1 MSELAIVEEKLVSDR
16 AEEQLVTMAV
26 DGQHFGLSILSV
38 QDIVETHAITQV
50 PLAPSAISGVMNL
63 RGRIVTVI
71 NLRRILGKTDDS
83 ESRMGVTVEYKG
95 DLYTILVDQI
105 GEVRLLD
112 QGDFEAVPATLDPI
126 LKQLCTGIY
135 RLDEELLAV
144 LDVDQIL
151 DAETIAQTPQ
161 IRFIA
166 RPKDV
171 PESQKRLAASK
182 KRSDDDAEQSEKS
195 SVSDDASAEDS
206 AEPKKVAPRKSK
218 NVFKKNTAKKAAAKT
233 TKDSG
238 AASDD
243 DKSDDNAAASV
254 EDSEPKVVELKK
266 SEAEIKDAD
275 EVSEAPAAAAPSDA
289 APAAA
294 ATPSPAPAA
303 ASAPASDTS
312 VFEDLGGAG
321 VLTGIVEGFYERV
334 LADKSLSGFYDGAD
348 MDAQMD
354 ALQVTLQAALGG
366 PKDGAIPSG
375 HSWLVPKKGM
385 DDDNF
390 NTCQSLLEATLQ
402 AQSVP
407 EGVIFRVLAAVELKR
422 ESIVD

>member
-1 MSELAIVEEKLVSDR
+1 MSELAIIEENLVSDR
-16 AEEQLVTMAV
+16 AEEQLVTMTV
-26 DGQHFGLSILSV
+26 DGQQFGLSILSV

-63 RGRIVTVI
+63 RGRIVTVL

-112 QGDFEAVPATLDPI
+112 QGDFEAVPSTLDPI

-135 RLDEELLAV
+135 RMDEELLAV

-151 DAETIAQTPQ
+151 DPETIAQTPQ

-171 PESQKRLAASK
+171 PDSQKRIAANKKLADEAAEENDNASTT
-182 KRSDDDAEQSEKS
+182 
-195 SVSDDASAEDS
+195 DDASAEDS
-206 AEPKKVAPRKSK
+206 TAPKKAAPRKSK
-218 NVFKKNTAKKAAAKT
+218 GAFKKTTSKKAVAKP
-233 TKDSG
+233 S
-238 AASDD
+238 
-243 DKSDDNAAASV
+243 
-254 EDSEPKVVELKK
+254 EDSDATADADKADDPTPKVVALKNTDDDAK
-266 SEAEIKDAD
+266 KDAD
-275 EVSEAPAAAAPSDA
+275 EAVEIPSEA

-294 ATPSPAPAA
+294 VAAPEPSPASA
-303 ASAPASDTS
+303 ASSESSPNAT

-321 VLTGIVEGFYERV
+321 VLTGIVESFYERV
-334 LADKSLSGFYDGAD
+334 LADKSLADFYDGAD

-354 ALQVTLQAALGG
+354 ALQVYLQAALGG
-366 PKDGAIPSG
+366 PKDGAVPSG

-390 NTCQSLLEATLQ
+390 NACQSLMEATLQ
-402 AQSVP
+402 AKSVP

>member
-1 MSELAIVEEKLVSDR
+1 MSELAVVEEKLVSDR
-16 AEEQLVTMAV
+16 AEEQLVTMSV

-83 ESRMGVTVEYKG
+83 ESRMGVTVEYRG

-112 QGDFEAVPATLDPI
+112 QGDFEAVPATLDPV

-161 IRFIA
+161 IRFVA
-166 RPKDV
+166 RPKEV
-171 PESQKRLAASK
+171 PEAQKRIAAKEKLAGAAAEESDAS
-182 KRSDDDAEQSEKS
+182 SATDDAP
-195 SVSDDASAEDS
+195 AEDS
-206 AEPKKVAPRKSK
+206 AEPKKAASRKSK
-218 NVFKKNTAKKAAAKT
+218 NVFKKNASKKAAAKPT
-233 TKDSG
+233 NDSS
-238 AASDD
+238 AASDGNETEYKAEAD
-243 DKSDDNAAASV
+243 AEDTAS
-254 EDSEPKVVELKK
+254 KVVELKK
-266 SEAEIKDAD
+266 PAAEINDAD
-275 EVSEAPAAAAPSDA
+275 ETAEAPAAAAQ
-289 APAAA
+289 
-294 ATPSPAPAA
+294 SPAPAA
-303 ASAPASDTS
+303 AGAPSSNAT

-321 VLTGIVEGFYERV
+321 VLTGIVEGFYEHV
-334 LADKSLSGFYDGAD
+334 LADESLAGFYDGAD

-366 PKDGAIPSG
+366 PKDGAVPSG

-390 NTCQSLLEATLQ
+390 NACQSLMEATLQ

-407 EGVIFRVLAAVELKR
+407 EGVIFRVLAAIELKR

>member
-1 MSELAIVEEKLVSDR
+1 MSELAVVEEKLVSDR
-16 AEEQLVTMAV
+16 AEEQLVTMTV

-112 QGDFEAVPATLDPI
+112 QDDFEAVPATLDPI

-135 RLDEELLAV
+135 RMDDELLAV

-151 DAETIAQTPQ
+151 DADTIAQTPQ
-161 IRFIA
+161 IRFVA
-166 RPKDV
+166 RPKEV
-171 PESQKRLAASK
+171 PESQKRIAAK
-182 KRSDDDAEQSEKS
+182 KNPVDNDAEEGDTLSATDS
-195 SVSDDASAEDS
+195 LSAEDS
-206 AEPKKVAPRKSK
+206 AEPKKAAPRKSK
-218 NVFKKNTAKKAAAKT
+218 NVFKKHTSKKAAIPSA
-233 TKDSG
+233 KDSS
-238 AASDD
+238 AAP
-243 DKSDDNAAASV
+243 DDNQTDAKSKIEG
-254 EDSEPKVVELKK
+254 EDTAPKVVELKK
-266 SEAEIKDAD
+266 PAVEIRDAV
-275 EVSEAPAAAAPSDA
+275 ETAEAPAAAAPSEDTPEA
-289 APAAA
+289 AP
-294 ATPSPAPAA
+294 TPSPAAG
-303 ASAPASDTS
+303 SAPSSDTT

-334 LADKSLSGFYDGAD
+334 LADKELAGFYDDAD

-354 ALQVTLQAALGG
+354 ALQVTMQAALGG
-366 PKDGAIPSG
+366 PKDRAIPSG

-390 NTCQSLLEATLQ
+390 NACQSLLEATLQ

>member
-1 MSELAIVEEKLVSDR
+1 MSELAIIEESLVSDR
-16 AEEQLVTMAV
+16 AEEQLVTMTV

-112 QGDFEAVPATLDPI
+112 QGDFEAVPTTLDPI

-135 RLDEELLAV
+135 RMDEELLAV

-151 DAETIAQTPQ
+151 DPETIAQTPQ

-171 PESQKRLAASK
+171 PESQKRIAASK
-182 KRSDDDAEQSEKS
+182 KLADEAAEENDNASAT
-195 SVSDDASAEDS
+195 DDASAEET
-206 AEPKKVAPRKSK
+206 AAPKKAAPRKS
-218 NVFKKNTAKKAAAKT
+218 NSPFKKNTAKKAAAKPAE
-233 TKDSG
+233 DS
-238 AASDD
+238 
-243 DKSDDNAAASV
+243 NAATDDGKA
-254 EDSEPKVVELKK
+254 DDAAPKVVALKK
-266 SEAEIKDAD
+266 TEDDAKEDAD
-275 EVSEAPAAAAPSDA
+275 EAVEMPSAAAPADAPAAPE
-289 APAAA
+289 
-294 ATPSPAPAA
+294 PSPAPAA
-303 ASAPASDTS
+303 SSAPAPNTT

-321 VLTGIVEGFYERV
+321 VLTGIVESFYERV
-334 LADKSLSGFYDGAD
+334 LADKSLADFYDGAD

-354 ALQVTLQAALGG
+354 ALQVYLQAALGG
-366 PKDGAIPSG
+366 PKDGAVPSG

-390 NTCQSLLEATLQ
+390 NTCQSLMEATLQ
-402 AQSVP
+402 AKNVP

>member
-16 AEEQLVTMAV
+16 AEEQLVTMTV

-38 QDIVETHAITQV
+38 QDIVETHTITQV

-112 QGDFEAVPATLDPI
+112 QGDFEAVPTTLDPI

-135 RLDEELLAV
+135 RMDEELLAV

-166 RPKDV
+166 RPKEV
-171 PESQKRLAASK
+171 PESQKRLAANK
-182 KRSDDDAEQSEKS
+182 KRADEAAEEDNDAASADDDT
-195 SVSDDASAEDS
+195 SAEEN
-206 AEPKKVAPRKSK
+206 AEPKKAAPRKSK
-218 NVFKKNTAKKAAAKT
+218 SAFKKNISKKAAAAPSE
-233 TKDSG
+233 DSS
-238 AASDD
+238 AAAED
-243 DKSDDNAAASV
+243 DKTDDPAP
-254 EDSEPKVVELKK
+254 EVVELKK
-266 SEAEIKDAD
+266 PEADAEED
-275 EVSEAPAAAAPSDA
+275 AGAANEMPSTPAAAPK
-289 APAAA
+289 
-294 ATPSPAPAA
+294 PSPAPAA
-303 ASAPASDTS
+303 ASAPSPNATA
-312 VFEDLGGAG
+312 FEDLGGAG

-334 LADKSLSGFYDGAD
+334 LADKSLADFYEGAD

-354 ALQVTLQAALGG
+354 ALQVSMQAALGG
-366 PKDGAIPSG
+366 PKDGAVPSG
-375 HSWLVPKKGM
+375 HSWLVPKRGM

-390 NTCQSLLEATLQ
+390 NTCQSLMEATLQ
-402 AQSVP
+402 DKSVP
-407 EGVIFRVLAAVELKR
+407 EGVIFRFLAAIELKR

>member
-1 MSELAIVEEKLVSDR
+1 MSELAVVEENLVSDR
-16 AEEQLVTMAV
+16 AEEQLVTMTV

-135 RLDEELLAV
+135 RMDEELLAV

-151 DAETIAQTPQ
+151 DPETIAQTPQ

-171 PESQKRLAASK
+171 PDSQKRIAANKKLADEATEENEEVS
-182 KRSDDDAEQSEKS
+182 A
-195 SVSDDASAEDS
+195 SDDASNEDTT
-206 AEPKKVAPRKSK
+206 EPKKAAPRKSK
-218 NVFKKNTAKKAAAKT
+218 SVFKKSITKKAAAKPAENKST
-233 TKDSG
+233 P
-238 AASDD
+238 AID
-243 DKSDDNAAASV
+243 DKADEKADDATPKVVALNPSEDDAKEDAGESIEAPSAAAAST
-254 EDSEPKVVELKK
+254 
-266 SEAEIKDAD
+266 
-275 EVSEAPAAAAPSDA
+275 A

-294 ATPSPAPAA
+294 PAPSPAPAA
-303 ASAPASDTS
+303 ASEPPSSAT

-321 VLTGIVEGFYERV
+321 VLTGIVEDFYERV
-334 LADKSLSGFYDGAD
+334 LADKSLAEFYDGAD

-366 PKDGAIPSG
+366 PKDGAVPSG

-385 DDDNF
+385 DDDGF
-390 NTCQSLLEATLQ
+390 NTCQSLMEQTLQ
-402 AQSVP
+402 AKSVP

>member
-1 MSELAIVEEKLVSDR
+1 MSELAIVEENLVSDR
-16 AEEQLVTMAV
+16 AEEQLVTMTV

-38 QDIVETHAITQV
+38 QDIVETHTITQV

-112 QGDFEAVPATLDPI
+112 QGDFEAVPTTLDPI

-135 RLDEELLAV
+135 RMDEELLAV

-171 PESQKRLAASK
+171 PESQKRIAANK
-182 KRSDDDAEQSEKS
+182 KRAGEDADENDET
-195 SVSDDASAEDS
+195 SVSDDAPAEDN
-206 AEPKKVAPRKSK
+206 AKPKKAAPRKSK
-218 NVFKKNTAKKAAAKT
+218 SALKKNISKKAAAKASEDGNDAADDG
-233 TKDSG
+233 KADEKAEAKAEDDS
-238 AASDD
+238 
-243 DKSDDNAAASV
+243 
-254 EDSEPKVVELKK
+254 PKVVELNKP
-266 SEAEIKDAD
+266 EADVQEGAD
-275 EVSEAPAAAAPSDA
+275 EATEMPSAA
-289 APAAA
+289 APAAPA
-294 ATPSPAPAA
+294 PSPAPAA
-303 ASAPASDTS
+303 ASTS
-312 VFEDLGGAG
+312 SANATVFEDLGGAG
-321 VLTGIVEGFYERV
+321 ILTGIVEGFYERV
-334 LADKSLSGFYDGAD
+334 LADESLAGFYEGAD

-354 ALQVTLQAALGG
+354 ALQVSMQAALDG
-366 PKDGAIPSG
+366 PKVGAIPSG

-390 NTCQSLLEATLQ
+390 NTCQSLMEATLQ
-402 AQSVP
+402 DKSVP

>member
-16 AEEQLVTMAV
+16 AEEQLVTMTV

-38 QDIVETHAITQV
+38 QDIVETHTITQV

-112 QGDFEAVPATLDPI
+112 QGDFEAVPTTLDPI

-135 RLDEELLAV
+135 RMDEELLAV

-166 RPKDV
+166 RPKEV
-171 PESQKRLAASK
+171 PESQKRLAANK
-182 KRSDDDAEQSEKS
+182 KRVDEAAEEDIDAASADDDT
-195 SVSDDASAEDS
+195 SAEEN
-206 AEPKKVAPRKSK
+206 AEPKKAAPRKSK
-218 NVFKKNTAKKAAAKT
+218 SAFKKNISKKAAAAPSE
-233 TKDSG
+233 DGS
-238 AASDD
+238 AAAED
-243 DKSDDNAAASV
+243 DKTDDPAP
-254 EDSEPKVVELKK
+254 EVVELKK
-266 SEAEIKDAD
+266 PEADAEED
-275 EVSEAPAAAAPSDA
+275 AGAANEMPSTPAAAPK
-289 APAAA
+289 
-294 ATPSPAPAA
+294 PSPAPAA
-303 ASAPASDTS
+303 ASAPSPNATA
-312 VFEDLGGAG
+312 FEDLGGAG

-334 LADKSLSGFYDGAD
+334 LADKSLADFYEGAD

-354 ALQVTLQAALGG
+354 ALQVSMQAALGG
-366 PKDGAIPSG
+366 PKDGAVPSG
-375 HSWLVPKKGM
+375 HSWLVPKRGM

-390 NTCQSLLEATLQ
+390 NTCQSLMEATLQ
-402 AQSVP
+402 DKSVP
-407 EGVIFRVLAAVELKR
+407 EGVIFRFLAAIELKR

>member
-16 AEEQLVTMAV
+16 AEEQLVTMTV

-71 NLRRILGKTDDS
+71 NLRRILGKTDNA

-112 QGDFEAVPATLDPI
+112 QDDFEAVPATLDPI

-135 RLDEELLAV
+135 RMDEELLAV

-171 PESQKRLAASK
+171 PESQKRIATKKTHDDEAEKNDAS
-182 KRSDDDAEQSEKS
+182 SADDDAST
-195 SVSDDASAEDS
+195 EDG
-206 AEPKKVAPRKSK
+206 AEPKKAAPRKAK
-218 NVFKKNTAKKAAAKT
+218 NVFKKSTAKKTADDDSAKSEDDKIDDKAEANAKT
-233 TKDSG
+233 
-238 AASDD
+238 
-243 DKSDDNAAASV
+243 
-254 EDSEPKVVELKK
+254 EDPAPKVVEPKTP
-266 SEAEIKDAD
+266 EAEAKDAD
-275 EVSEAPAAAAPSDA
+275 EATEAAAAAAPSDEAPDA
-289 APAAA
+289 APA
-294 ATPSPAPAA
+294 PSPAPAA
-303 ASAPASDTS
+303 ASAPSTDTT

-321 VLTGIVEGFYERV
+321 VLTGIVERFYERV
-334 LADKSLSGFYDGAD
+334 LEDKSLAGFYDGAD

-366 PKDGAIPSG
+366 PKDGAVPSG

-390 NTCQSLLEATLQ
+390 NTCQSLLEATLH

>member
-1 MSELAIVEEKLVSDR
+1 MSELAVVEEKLVSDR
-16 AEEQLVTMAV
+16 AEEQLVTMTV

-71 NLRRILGKTDDS
+71 NLRRILGKTDES

-112 QGDFEAVPATLDPI
+112 QDDFESVPATLDPI

-135 RLDEELLAV
+135 RMDEELLAV

-171 PESQKRLAASK
+171 PESQKRIAAK
-182 KRSDDDAEQSEKS
+182 KKPDVKADESDKS
-195 SVSDDASAEDS
+195 SANDDASAGDD
-206 AEPKKVAPRKSK
+206 AESGKAAARKSK
-218 NVFKKNTAKKAAAKT
+218 NLFKKNSPRKAAAKPT
-233 TKDSG
+233 TDSS
-238 AASDD
+238 AASGDEKID
-243 DKSDDNAAASV
+243 AEAETKSDGPAPS
-254 EDSEPKVVELKK
+254 VVELKK
-266 SEAEIKDAD
+266 PAVESKDAD
-275 EVSEAPAAAAPSDA
+275 ETSEAPAAAARSDDS
-289 APAAA
+289 PAAA
-294 ATPSPAPAA
+294 PSPN
-303 ASAPASDTS
+303 TT

-321 VLTGIVEGFYERV
+321 VLTGIVESFYEGI
-334 LADKSLSGFYDGAD
+334 LADKTLAGFYDGAD

-354 ALQVTLQAALGG
+354 ALQVTMQAALGG

-385 DDDNF
+385 NDDNF
-390 NTCQSLLEATLQ
+390 NTCQSILEATLQ

-407 EGVIFRVLAAVELKR
+407 EGVIFRVLAAIELKR

>member
-1 MSELAIVEEKLVSDR
+1 MSELAIIEENLVSDR
-16 AEEQLVTMAV
+16 AEEQLVTMTV

-112 QGDFEAVPATLDPI
+112 QGDFEAVPTTLDPI

-135 RLDEELLAV
+135 RMDEELLAV

-151 DAETIAQTPQ
+151 DPETIAQTPQ

-171 PESQKRLAASK
+171 PESQKRIAANKKLAEENDNASAT
-182 KRSDDDAEQSEKS
+182 DN
-195 SVSDDASAEDS
+195 ASAEDS
-206 AEPKKVAPRKSK
+206 AAPKKAAPRKSK
-218 NVFKKNTAKKAAAKT
+218 SVFKKNISKKAAAKP
-233 TKDSG
+233 S
-238 AASDD
+238 
-243 DKSDDNAAASV
+243 
-254 EDSEPKVVELKK
+254 EDSDAATDDGKADDAAPKVVAL
-266 SEAEIKDAD
+266 KDAKED
-275 EVSEAPAAAAPSDA
+275 AGEAVEMPSEA
-289 APAAA
+289 APAAEVA
-294 ATPSPAPAA
+294 APAPSPAPAA
-303 ASAPASDTS
+303 FSEPAPDSTI
-312 VFEDLGGAG
+312 FEDLGGAG
-321 VLTGIVEGFYERV
+321 VLTGIVESFYERV
-334 LADKSLSGFYDGAD
+334 LADKSLAGFYDGAD

-354 ALQVTLQAALGG
+354 ALQVYLQAALGG
-366 PKDGAIPSG
+366 PKDGAVPSG
-375 HSWLVPKKGM
+375 HLWLVPKKGM

-390 NTCQSLLEATLQ
+390 NACQSLLEATLQ
-402 AQSVP
+402 AKNVP
-407 EGVIFRVLAAVELKR
+407 EGVIFRVLAAVEVKR

>member
-1 MSELAIVEEKLVSDR
+1 MSELAIIEENLVSDR
-16 AEEQLVTMAV
+16 AEEQLVTMTV

-112 QGDFEAVPATLDPI
+112 QGDFEAVPTTLDPI

-135 RLDEELLAV
+135 RMDEELLAV

-151 DAETIAQTPQ
+151 DPETIAQTPQ

-171 PESQKRLAASK
+171 PESQKRIAANKKLADEAAEENDDNAS
-182 KRSDDDAEQSEKS
+182 AT
-195 SVSDDASAEDS
+195 DDASAEDS
-206 AEPKKVAPRKSK
+206 AAPKKAAPRKSK
-218 NVFKKNTAKKAAAKT
+218 SAFKKNISKKAAAKPSE
-233 TKDSG
+233 DS
-238 AASDD
+238 
-243 DKSDDNAAASV
+243 NAATDDGKA
-254 EDSEPKVVELKK
+254 DDAAPKVVALKDTK
-266 SEAEIKDAD
+266 DDAKEDAGEAIEMPSE
-275 EVSEAPAAAAPSDA
+275 A
-289 APAAA
+289 APAAEVA
-294 ATPSPAPAA
+294 APEPSPAPAA
-303 ASAPASDTS
+303 SSEPAPNTT

-321 VLTGIVEGFYERV
+321 VLTGIVESFYERV
-334 LADKSLSGFYDGAD
+334 LADKSLADFYDGAD

-354 ALQVTLQAALGG
+354 ALQVYLQAALGG
-366 PKDGAIPSG
+366 PKDGAVPSG

-390 NTCQSLLEATLQ
+390 NACQSLLEATLQ
-402 AQSVP
+402 AKNVP

>member
-16 AEEQLVTMAV
+16 AEEQLVTMTV

-71 NLRRILGKTDDS
+71 NLRRILGKSDES
-83 ESRMGVTVEYKG
+83 ECRMGVTVEYKG

-151 DAETIAQTPQ
+151 DPETIAQTPQ

-166 RPKDV
+166 RPKEV

-182 KRSDDDAEQSEKS
+182 NRSDDDAGEGDTSSMSE
-195 SVSDDASAEDS
+195 DASAEDD
-206 AEPKKVAPRKSK
+206 AEPKKAATRKPK
-218 NVFKKNTAKKAAAKT
+218 NVFKKNAAKKASAEPA
-233 TKDSG
+233 KDSG
-238 AASDD
+238 SAPEDGKAD
-243 DKSDDNAAASV
+243 DKGAAKV
-254 EDSEPKVVELKK
+254 EDSAPKVVELKK
-266 SEAEIKDAD
+266 PET
-275 EVSEAPAAAAPSDA
+275 EVEESDKVTEAPAAAAPSND
-289 APAAA
+289 APA
-294 ATPSPAPAA
+294 PAPAA
-303 ASAPASDTS
+303 ASPAAADTS
-312 VFEDLGGAG
+312 VFDDLGGAG

-334 LADKSLSGFYDGAD
+334 LADGSLAGFYEGAD

-366 PKDGAIPSG
+366 PKDGVLPSG

-385 DDDNF
+385 DDDKF
-390 NTCQSLLEATLQ
+390 NTCQSILEATLQ

>member
-1 MSELAIVEEKLVSDR
+1 M
-16 AEEQLVTMAV
+16 TV

-112 QGDFEAVPATLDPI
+112 QGDFEAVPTTLDPI

-135 RLDEELLAV
+135 RMDEELLAV

-151 DAETIAQTPQ
+151 DPETIAQTPQ

-171 PESQKRLAASK
+171 PESQKRIAANKKLAEENDNASAT
-182 KRSDDDAEQSEKS
+182 DN
-195 SVSDDASAEDS
+195 ASAEDS
-206 AEPKKVAPRKSK
+206 AAPKKAAPRKSK
-218 NVFKKNTAKKAAAKT
+218 STFKKNISKKAAAKP
-233 TKDSG
+233 S
-238 AASDD
+238 
-243 DKSDDNAAASV
+243 
-254 EDSEPKVVELKK
+254 EDSDAATDDGKADDAAPKVVALKDAK
-266 SEAEIKDAD
+266 EDAGEAVEMPSEAA
-275 EVSEAPAAAAPSDA
+275 EVA
-289 APAAA
+289 APA
-294 ATPSPAPAA
+294 PSPAPAA
-303 ASAPASDTS
+303 FSEPAPDSTI
-312 VFEDLGGAG
+312 FEDLGGAG
-321 VLTGIVEGFYERV
+321 VLTGIVESFYERV
-334 LADKSLSGFYDGAD
+334 LADKSLAGFYDGAD

-354 ALQVTLQAALGG
+354 ALQVYLQAALGG
-366 PKDGAIPSG
+366 PKDGAVPSG
-375 HSWLVPKKGM
+375 HLWLVPKKGM

-390 NTCQSLLEATLQ
+390 NACQSLLEATLQ
-402 AQSVP
+402 AKNVP
-407 EGVIFRVLAAVELKR
+407 EGVIFRVLAAVEVKR

>member
-1 MSELAIVEEKLVSDR
+1 MSELAIIEENLVSDR
-16 AEEQLVTMAV
+16 AEEQLVTMTV
-26 DGQHFGLSILSV
+26 DDQHFGLSILSV

-112 QGDFEAVPATLDPI
+112 QGDFEAVPTTLDPI

-135 RLDEELLAV
+135 RMDEELLAV

-151 DAETIAQTPQ
+151 DPETIEQTPQ

-171 PESQKRLAASK
+171 PESQKRIAANKKLADEAAEENDNASTT
-182 KRSDDDAEQSEKS
+182 
-195 SVSDDASAEDS
+195 DDASAEDS
-206 AEPKKVAPRKSK
+206 AAPKKVAPRKSK
-218 NVFKKNTAKKAAAKT
+218 GAFKKTISKKAVAEPSE
-233 TKDSG
+233 DSD
-238 AASDD
+238 ATADD
-243 DKSDDNAAASV
+243 DKADDPT
-254 EDSEPKVVELKK
+254 PKVVALKNTEDDAK
-266 SEAEIKDAD
+266 KDAD
-275 EVSEAPAAAAPSDA
+275 EAVEIPSEA

-294 ATPSPAPAA
+294 VAEPEPSPAPAA
-303 ASAPASDTS
+303 SSEPSPNAT

-321 VLTGIVEGFYERV
+321 VLTGIVESFYERV
-334 LADKSLSGFYDGAD
+334 LADKSLADFYDGAD

-354 ALQVTLQAALGG
+354 ALQVYLQAALGG
-366 PKDGAIPSG
+366 PKNGAVPSG

-390 NTCQSLLEATLQ
+390 NACQSLMEATLQ
-402 AQSVP
+402 AKSVP